1 MAFVDK
7 ASDPPL
13 MKNISGC
20 ILACSFAVLPLRAA
34 TVTVHDDAELR
45 AALSQIQPGTV
56 LQIAPG
62 EYRAGHHVKDIEKLT
77 IEGQDP
83 KNPPVFRGGNTGW
96 QFSRCAQLTLRNV
109 KITGQSTNGLN
120 LDDGGDLAS
129 LVPGITIEHVE
140 VSDIGPTGNHDG
152 IKCSGLEGLTI
163 RDCVIAGWGG
173 QGIDFV
179 GCHRSLITGCRFI
192 GKDGFSASAGIQLK
206 GGTSEIIVEKCR
218 FDKAGSRPLNV
229 GGSTG
234 LPYFRPQGTLF
245 EAQKIIVRDNV
256 IEGSQC
262 AAAFVG
268 VDGAEF
274 TGNTLLFPEKWI
286 FRILQE
292 TKEPGF
298 VPCRNVRIRDNKIVF
313 RRSQVQTDI
322 NIGGGTAPETFRFE
336 KNRWFAED
344 RPDASK
350 PRLPVPEIKGSYGSD
365 PR

>member
-1 MAFVDK
+1 MKRICLTLLGLCLGTWTHAESLIIRDATALK
-7 ASDPPL
+7 A
-13 MKNISGC
+13 
-20 ILACSFAVLPLRAA
+20 AVAGLKA
-34 TVTVHDDAELR
+34 
-45 AALSQIQPGTV
+45 GTV
-56 LQIAPG
+56 LKIAPG
-62 EYRAGHHVKDIEKLT
+62 DYPGGWHVTGVENLT
-77 IEGQDP
+77 IEALDP
-83 KNPPVFRGGNTGW
+83 QSPPHFKGAANGW
-96 QFSRCAQLTLRNV
+96 QFSKCAGLTLRNV
-109 KITGQSTNGLN
+109 RVSGQSGNGLN
-120 LDDGGDLAS
+120 LDDGGDLANP
-129 LVPGITIEHVE
+129 VKGITLERVHI
-140 VSDIGPTGNHDG
+140 SDIGPTGNHDG
-152 IKCSGLEGLTI
+152 IKCSGLENLTI
-163 RDCVIAGWGG
+163 RDCVISGWGG

-192 GKDGFSASAGIQLK
+192 GKEGFSASAGIQLK
-206 GGTSEIIVEKCR
+206 GGTSEITVEKCR
-218 FDKAGSRPLNV
+218 FEKAGSRPLNV

-234 LPYFRPQGTLF
+234 LLYFRPQGELF
-245 EAQKIIVRDNV
+245 EAQKIVVRDNV

-298 VPCRNVRIRDNKIVF
+298 LPCRNVLIRDNKIVF

-322 NIGGGTAPETFRFE
+322 NIGSDTAPETFRFE

-344 RPDASK
+344 RPEASK
-350 PRLPVPEIKGSYGSD
+350 PRLPVPENEGSYGAD